1 MDSRNRRR
9 VPRALSISD
18 MTLGPALG
26 LILLGALTTSAPA
39 AAEGRAG
46 DPSRAVASVGTESG
60 AQSGSR
66 KDESQK
72 KRADETKSAAAST
85 STPAKPADN
94 GADEKPVE
102 EVRRSIVV
110 TAQDPGLATERRVAG
125 RDLQERDTRDLVE
138 ALRDEPALNATR
150 RGSINLDPSVRGLQ
164 ESQVAAFVDGTRTF
178 AAGPAR
184 MDSDLSHVGPD
195 AVESVQV
202 VKGPYALTWGA
213 GALSAI
219 RVETFRPPFRQDGA
233 GGGWGGRV
241 DGSWGENGS
250 VGDGGATVYRSSERS
265 RFVLSLDG
273 RNGNDYR
280 AGDGSTVPGDYRS
293 ESAHWRLGFRP
304 SGNTTVEYSGGY
316 QGQHDLDYPGRILDA
331 SYFFTNSHAVDLDW
345 QAPSTSAGPGTGGR
359 VLRGVHAQVYSNEKR
374 HRMNNDEKP
383 TALPMPG
390 RVPPFGLDVDLPTH
404 ADTRGASVHADL
416 AAAGLRWRVGGD
428 VYDLKQDAHR
438 TVSRRDTG
446 AVLFQDIVW
455 PDAEI
460 VDGGAYGQ
468 GIWRRD
474 AVELAGTVRVDRVD
488 ASAGTLSEF
497 FRENTTGNPDRT
509 ETNLSAALS
518 GRWNLSDIWVLTA
531 GLGRAVRT
539 ASVLERYSD
548 RFPSTRFQ
556 VAAELLGDPSLKPE
570 ASQEIDLGSEVYLG
584 SGGGISTVASV
595 DLYYRRIE
603 DYITVVPDPSVPR
616 RLPLSPP
623 TVYRYI
629 NGDGATFWGGEASL
643 HGDRPLGRSGQTLGW
658 RATASYVRGR
668 DETFDEPAFG
678 VPPLDV
684 RTGLRWT
691 AAGERGWI
699 DGSVDWVDDQ
709 TRVATSRLEQPTDG
723 HTTVDL
729 AAGWRAARGVTIR
742 VGVENL
748 FDQAYAD
755 HLTSLDPFAGERV
768 LEPGR
773 RVSVGLSYQF

>member
-1 MDSRNRRR
+1 MRQMIDRWGAPG
-9 VPRALSISD
+9 VLLV
-18 MTLGPALG
+18 LGVALG
-26 LILLGALTTSAPA
+26 LAGALATSRPA
-39 AAEGRAG
+39 AAADRMDDPMHDGTRAG
-46 DPSRAVASVGTESG
+46 TQDAPA
-60 AQSGSR
+60 
-66 KDESQK
+66 KDETKQQ
-72 KRADETKSAAAST
+72 RADETAAK
-85 STPAKPADN
+85 TPDATPGKEAN
-94 GADEKPVE
+94 DEMPVE
-102 EVRRSIVV
+102 EVHRAIVV
-110 TAQDPGLATERRVAG
+110 TAQDPGLATEERVT
-125 RDLQERDTRDLVE
+125 RQDLEASDPRDLVE
-138 ALRDEPALNATR
+138 ALRDEPALDATR
-150 RGSINLDPSVRGLQ
+150 RGSINLDPNVRGLQ
-164 ESQVAAFVDGTRTF
+164 EGQIAALVDGTRTF

-219 RVETFRPPFRQDGA
+219 RVETFRPPFRQDGE

-345 QAPSTSAGPGTGGR
+345 RAPAASAAPDTEGR

-390 RVPPFGLDVDLPTH
+390 RVPPFGIEVDLPTH

-416 AAAGLRWRVGGD
+416 AAAGLRFKVGGD

-446 AVLFQDIVW
+446 TVLFQDIVW

-488 ASAGTLSEF
+488 ASAGTLSDF
-497 FRENTTGNPDRT
+497 FRAHTTGNPDQT
-509 ETNLSAALS
+509 ETNWSAALS
-518 GRWNLSDIWVLTA
+518 GRWNLSDAWVLTA
-531 GLGRAVRT
+531 GAGRAVRT

-556 VAAELLGDPSLKPE
+556 VAAELLGDPALKPE
-570 ASQEIDLGSEVYLG
+570 ASQEVDLGSELFLG
-584 SGGGISTVASV
+584 SAGGTSTVASL
-595 DLYYRRIE
+595 DLFYRKIE
-603 DYITVVPDPSVPR
+603 DYITVVPDPTVPR

-623 TVYRYI
+623 TVYRYV

-643 HGDRPLGRSGQTLGW
+643 HRTLALRRSGQTLGW
-658 RATASYVRGR
+658 RTTASYVRGR

-678 VPPLDV
+678 VPPLSV

-691 AAGERGWI
+691 AAGDRGWI
-699 DGSVDWVDDQ
+699 GGTVHWVDAQ
-709 TRVATSRLEQPTDG
+709 HRVATSRLERPTAG

-729 AAGWRAARGVTIR
+729 AAGWRAPGWHGAGWHGEGGLTLRL
-742 VGVENL
+742 GVENL
-748 FDQAYAD
+748 FDQAYAN
-755 HLTSLDPFAGERV
+755 HLTSLDPFTGERV

-773 RVSVGLSYQF
+773 RVTVGASYRF